1 MVKKH
6 VSDMTAQHEFNQKL
20 LAEHLAQ
27 LQTEDHL
34 YQVTDNI
41 ESSLRRETREFD
53 KEWTEVNHRVSNV
66 EKELVKMVNKLAE
79 GKRTIQ
85 FDEDSLRKWEETLK
99 QKKEDNQLI
108 ECYMKQDAQ
117 KYKVTIIIY

>member
-34 YQVTDNI
+34 YQLTDNI
-41 ESSLRRETREFD
+41 ESSLRQEAREFD

-79 GKRTIQ
+79 AKRMIQ

-99 QKKEDNQLI
+99 QKEEDNQLI

-117 KYKVTIIIY
+117 KYKV